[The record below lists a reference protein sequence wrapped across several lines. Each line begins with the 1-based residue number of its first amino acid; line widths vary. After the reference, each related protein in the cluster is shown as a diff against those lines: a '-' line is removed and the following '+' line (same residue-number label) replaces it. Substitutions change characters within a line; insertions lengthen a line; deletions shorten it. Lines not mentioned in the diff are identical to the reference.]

1 MSDNMEQHNLQVKDL
16 NEIFLCIICNGYLIR
31 PVAITECCHYFCRS
45 CIVKYLETTSEYKC
59 PLCDTLI
66 HETNPWDMLR
76 EDKKLEFMIFK
87 LVPGLA
93 QNEKK
98 RRALFYTRRGMDD
111 PEEVDADSNLNLC
124 LAQMQKEKEEQ
135 RAVKENGDKK
145 EEKPPATDKTN
156 TPILDST
163 QIGLHLNY
171 IEPESEVK
179 PKEEEEDGEK
189 ENKTEEETTTTA
201 TTTTTPT
208 TLRKTGTIIRKL
220 DKPYLRASSHIT
232 IEKLKKFLQKK
243 LKYTA
248 SFDVDILCN
257 GELMG
262 RHHTLEFIYMTR
274 WRYKEGVLT
283 LDYRPKVDL

>member
-1 MSDNMEQHNLQVKDL
+1 MLSPISRLIMSENIENNLLVKDL

-76 EDKKLEFMIFK
+76 EDKKLEYMIFK

-98 RRALFYTRRGMDD
+98 RRKLFYSRRGMDD
-111 PEEVDADSNLNLC
+111 PEENDADSNLNLC
-124 LAQMQKEKEEQ
+124 LTGFTIASTEKEKEKEE
-135 RAVKENGDKK
+135 KK
-145 EEKPPATDKTN
+145 EEEVPEEKPKL
-156 TPILDST
+156 LDAS
-163 QIGLHLNY
+163 QIGLHLNF
-171 IEPESEVK
+171 IEPEIKSEI
-179 PKEEEEDGEK
+179 P
-189 ENKTEEETTTTA
+189 N
-201 TTTTTPT
+201 PT
-208 TLRKTGTIIRKL
+208 NSFRKL

-232 IEKLKKFLQKK
+232 VDNLKKFLQKK
-243 LKYTA
+243 LKYSTN
-248 SFDVDILCN
+248 SDVDILCN

-283 LDYRPKVDL
+283 LDYRPKVELS